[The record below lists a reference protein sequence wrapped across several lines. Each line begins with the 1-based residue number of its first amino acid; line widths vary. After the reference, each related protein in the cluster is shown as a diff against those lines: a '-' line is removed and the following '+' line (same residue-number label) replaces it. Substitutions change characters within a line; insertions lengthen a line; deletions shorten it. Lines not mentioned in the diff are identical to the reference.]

1 MWQVFNMG
9 LGFCVIVAA
18 ERAHDAAALLEGRH
32 PGATIVG
39 AVTDRSGVVGVP
51 GLGIAGDRDGL
62 RAA

>member
-1 MWQVFNMG
+1 
-9 LGFCVIVAA
+9 VIVAA